1 MQLRETQ
8 GTAAYIV
15 SEADKTR
22 SREQGVLADSSTAY
36 IAGTVV
42 ALVGGE
48 YVRHDGT
55 NTIAGILYEGADAD
69 AGAIDRTFH
78 VRDCEVNAAELQWT
92 ADGVAELTAAQIT
105 AGETA
110 LAALGIIVR

>member
-1 MQLRETQ
+1 MIRETQ
-8 GTAAYIV
+8 GTAAHLV
-15 SEADKTR
+15 SEAGKTR
-22 SREQGVLADSSTAY
+22 SRIVGTLAASSAAY
-36 IAGTVV
+36 IAGTVLAV
-42 ALVGGE
+42 DGGN

-55 NTIAGILYEGADAD
+55 NAVAGVLFEGADAD
-69 AGAIDRTFH
+69 IGDVQRTVH

-92 ADGVAELTAAQIT
+92 ADGETDLTAGQIT